1 MFTLLNQHIAHSA
14 TGNHMCFDIA
24 TPRGIARTNVGLA
37 KNDFR
42 AVLFVNHELLGLSEG
57 RI

>member
-1 MFTLLNQHIAHSA
+1 
-14 TGNHMCFDIA
+14 MCFDIA